1 MGGHRLGRWG
11 RAAALRHAPASST
24 AGNAVIDQ
32 RVANVWNRLEQREL
46 KRVSRRIS
54 GYGPGRLPAPDQP
67 AGTDLLPQIKHIV
80 VLMMEN
86 HSYDNYLGMLADRG
100 EGFPLGPDGEPEVSS
115 TGAQGEPVPAHHLDS
130 TVQVAE
136 TPSQSWHATHLQW
149 GEGRSDGFVHNR
161 QDIEAGDDA
170 RFLCGRP
177 LIVSEVGR
185 TGDHRVGNLDTQPR
199 LRVQLQLLQDQR
211 GNFLRAVFLPK
222 E

>member
-11 RAAALRHAPASST
+11 RAAVLRHGPASST

-86 HSYDNYLGMLADRG
+86 HSYDNYLGMLAGRG
-100 EGFPLGPDGEPEVSS
+100 GGGFARRAGGGSRRCPAPGPRVSRSPRTTWTARSRWRRPPRRAGTPPTCSGQTASS
-115 TGAQGEPVPAHHLDS
+115 TGS
-130 TVQVAE
+130 
-136 TPSQSWHATHLQW
+136 
-149 GEGRSDGFVHNR
+149 
-161 QDIEAGDDA
+161 
-170 RFLCGRP
+170 
-177 LIVSEVGR
+177 
-185 TGDHRVGNLDTQPR
+185 
-199 LRVQLQLLQDQR
+199 
-211 GNFLRAVFLPK
+211 
-222 E
+222 